1 MKNKLYM
8 KEFQYFDGEEYVTFN
23 IIDVNEPND
32 KITVAVT
39 NRGKISMLEYD
50 LQEDENGVYF
60 EYGVNYARINIDDFE
75 EV

>member
-1 MKNKLYM
+1 MKNKFYM
-8 KEFQYFDGEEYVTFN
+8 KEFEYLDGEAYITFN
-23 IIDVNEPND
+23 IVDVNEPND

>member
-60 EYGVNYARINIDDFE
+60 EYGVNYTRINIDDFE